1 MNFKTLFCTAAI
13 AASSLAMAGSATV
26 ETGVRGNGIKVA
38 DLKYGIHC
46 GKTVF
51 DLTKGFTVA
60 MWIKPEVWAH
70 NKNILN
76 AVGTF
81 KLRSRETDG
90 FYFWNQPYR
99 KSPANLLWAPK
110 TVKIKNN
117 EWRHLAFSYDQK
129 GRAVAYVNGKKVD
142 DQQLPAGKIV
152 TVANHPGHNTLFCL
166 GDVKNVITFD
176 EVYIYTRVLTDEEV
190 AALKDGKA
198 PAGAAAA
205 YLMDDPANPGK
216 DSSGSGRDLTVPV
229 IQK

>member
-1 MNFKTLFCTAAI
+1 MNFKTLFCIAAI
-13 AASSLAMAGSATV
+13 AAGSLAMAGSATV
-26 ETGVRGNGIKVA
+26 ETGVRGNAVKVA
-38 DLKYGIHC
+38 DLKYGIYSS
-46 GKTVF
+46 KTVF

-60 MWIKPEVWAH
+60 MWIKPEVWVH
-70 NKNILN
+70 NRNVLN
-76 AVGTF
+76 AIGTF

-90 FYFWNQPYR
+90 FYFWNQPY
-99 KSPANLLWAPK
+99 KKTPENLIWVPR
-110 TVKIKNN
+110 TVETRIND
-117 EWRHLAFSYDQK
+117 WRHLAFSYDQK